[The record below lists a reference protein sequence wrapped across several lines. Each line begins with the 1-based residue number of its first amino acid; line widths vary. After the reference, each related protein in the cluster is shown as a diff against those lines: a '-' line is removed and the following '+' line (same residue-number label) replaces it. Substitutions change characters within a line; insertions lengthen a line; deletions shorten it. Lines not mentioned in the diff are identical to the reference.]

1 MTSRIA
7 RGPAPSTPRGAF
19 PPVNRVAVSAGQG
32 QRRRVT
38 VSRRPPKDVVLLQL
52 AIVLSRGEE
61 LSYPRL
67 SEEFLLERRTAER
80 YLSDLRRSGLPVV
93 SERHGRSAVFSL
105 NRRRARFDVEA
116 IDVPPSAARSLSLLM
131 VAAQLLPAH
140 LGVREAVD
148 RTVRAALRLRGMKAA
163 AELRRLEDAVLVL
176 ENDAKDYQGKAEVF
190 AGLVDAVL
198 EGRRVTVRYRSPK
211 GARTEE
217 ETFFPASIGLYKG
230 GLYVLAVPPGDDG
243 HGATW
248 RALERVEGT
257 PVVDGRATLQH
268 EVRRRAIDEARSRW
282 GPARP
287 RGREQVITLHFS
299 AAAAPY
305 VLARPWHARA
315 EAELWPQTE
324 GGGLRMSLR
333 LSGQT
338 DMFESWVKS
347 WGAEVQVLRPRDMA
361 ERIAADLETAA
372 RAHRSASAAFERDW
386 LG

>member
-1 MTSRIA
+1 M
-7 RGPAPSTPRGAF
+7 F
-19 PPVNRVAVSAGQG
+19 PVVNRVATARGPG
-32 QRRRVT
+32 HKPGVT
-38 VSRRPPKDVVLLQL
+38 RARRPPKDVVLLQL
-52 AIVLSRGEE
+52 AILLSRGEALTYE
-61 LSYPRL
+61 RL
-67 SEEFLLERRTAER
+67 SAEFLLERRTAER
-80 YLSDLRRSGLPVV
+80 YLQDLRDSGLPLI
-93 SERHGRSAVFSL
+93 SERTGRNATFTL
-105 NRRRARFDVEA
+105 NRRRARFNIDA

-163 AELRRLEDAVLVL
+163 AELRRLEEAVLVL
-176 ENDAKDYQGKAEVF
+176 ENDAKDYQGKAEIF

-198 EGRRVTVRYRSPK
+198 EGHRVTVQYRSPK
-211 GARTEE
+211 GARSEA

-243 HGATW
+243 RGATW
-248 RALERVEGT
+248 RALERIEDA
-257 PVVDGRATLQH
+257 PVVDARSTLRA
-268 EVRRRAIDEARSRW
+268 EVRRRAIDEAKTRW

-305 VLARPWHARA
+305 VLARPWHVQA
-315 EAELWPQTE
+315 EAEAWPLE
-324 GGGLRMSLR
+324 DGGGLRMSLR

-361 ERIAADLETAA
+361 ERIAGDLESAA
-372 RAHRSASAAFERDW
+372 RAHRDGSARFSRDA

>member
-1 MTSRIA
+1 MLAGRA
-7 RGPAPSTPRGAF
+7 GPART
-19 PPVNRVAVSAGQG
+19 RVAASERPGDK
-32 QRRRVT
+32 RRVT
-38 VSRRPPKDVVLLQL
+38 RERRPPKDVVLLQL
-52 AIVLSRGEE
+52 AILLSRGEE
-61 LSYPRL
+61 LTYPRL
-67 SEEFLLERRTAER
+67 ASEFLLERRTAER
-80 YLSDLRRSGLPVV
+80 YLQDLRRSGLPIVT
-93 SERHGRSAVFSL
+93 ERAGRSASFTL
-105 NRRRARFDVEA
+105 NRRRARFDIDA

-163 AELRRLEDAVLVL
+163 AELRRLEDAVIVL
-176 ENDAKDYQGKAEVF
+176 ENDAKDYQGKAEIF

-198 EGRRVTVRYRSPK
+198 EGHRVTVRYRSPK
-211 GARTEE
+211 GSKSED

-243 HGATW
+243 RAATW
-248 RALERVEGT
+248 RALERVEDA
-257 PVVDGRATLQH
+257 PVLDRRATLKP
-268 EVRRRAIDEARSRW
+268 EVRRRAIDEARMRW

-305 VLARPWHARA
+305 VLARPWHVRA
-315 EAELWPQTE
+315 EAEAWPTE
-324 GGGLRMSLR
+324 RGGGLRMSLR

-347 WGAEVQVLRPRDMA
+347 WGAEVQVLRPREMA
-361 ERIAADLETAA
+361 ERIAVDLENAA
-372 RAHRSASAAFERDW
+372 RRHRDESDRFERDR
-386 LG
+386 LE

>member
-1 MTSRIA
+1 MA
-7 RGPAPSTPRGAF
+7 RT
-19 PPVNRVAVSAGQG
+19 
-32 QRRRVT
+32 RRQ
-38 VSRRPPKDVVLLQL
+38 PKDVVLLQL
-52 AIVLSRGEE
+52 AILLSRGVE
-61 LSYPRL
+61 LSYQRL
-67 SEEFLLERRTAER
+67 ADEFLLERRTAER
-80 YLSDLRRSGLPVV
+80 YLRDLRHSGLPVV
-93 SERHGRSAVFSL
+93 TERDGRSARFTL
-105 NRRRARFDVEA
+105 DRRRARFDVEA

-190 AGLVDAVL
+190 AVLVDAVL
-198 EGRRVTVRYRSPK
+198 EGQRVTVRYRSPK
-211 GARTEE
+211 GSTSVEE
-217 ETFFPASIGLYKG
+217 QFFPASIGLYKG
-230 GLYVLAVPPGDDG
+230 GLYVLAVPAGDDG
-243 HGATW
+243 TGATW
-248 RALERVEGT
+248 RALERVEGM
-257 PVVDGRATLQH
+257 PHVDRRSTLKA
-268 EVRRRAIDEARSRW
+268 EVRRRAIAEARARW

-287 RGREQVITLHFS
+287 RGREQVITLHFG

-305 VLARPWHARA
+305 VLARPWHERA
-315 EAELWPQTE
+315 EAELWPQAQ

-361 ERIAADLETAA
+361 ERIAADL
-372 RAHRSASAAFERDW
+372 ASAALRHREAAARFARDVDAD
-386 LG
+386 